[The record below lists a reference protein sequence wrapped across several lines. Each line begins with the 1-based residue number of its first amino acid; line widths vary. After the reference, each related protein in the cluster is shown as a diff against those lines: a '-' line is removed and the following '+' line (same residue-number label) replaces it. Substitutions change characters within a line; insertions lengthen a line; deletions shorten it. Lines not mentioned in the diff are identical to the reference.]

1 MPQPPQLPS
10 ARLMDEIRDD
20 LTTTGSAYAEIAGLP
35 VDVEQWRALA
45 RRVAR
50 ELQRPVQTL
59 ALQDGRA
66 MATLSD
72 WPATPKEEH
81 IHGAALRA
89 AVNAA
94 ALPVSDDLQRQIF
107 RSLGE

>member
-1 MPQPPQLPS
+1 MPRPPQLPS
-10 ARLMDEIRDD
+10 ARFMDEIRDD
-20 LTTTGSAYAEIAGLP
+20 LTTTGSAYAEIAGP

-72 WPATPKEEH
+72 WPATPNEEH

-94 ALPVSDDLQRQIF
+94 ALPVPDDLQRQIF
-107 RSLGE
+107 RTLGE